1 VTGGSEGAEVRADV
15 VITGIGLGAIAAAL
29 AVLRSGRSAV
39 MAGPETRIG
48 GQVTAQLTAPLDE
61 HPHIETAGCSAS
73 YRAFRDG
80 IRAEYGGAANPG
92 GGWVSRLC
100 FEPLV
105 GEQVLRALLE
115 PGVAS
120 GALRVLTQAV
130 PTSVERDGDRVTAVS
145 VATQDGVV
153 RLAGDVVIDATET
166 GDLLPLAGADW
177 IVGSEGRDAFDEPH
191 ALPGGPEPR
200 AEQSCTIVAAL
211 VRDDE
216 AGQVGPAPARY
227 AELRDAQ
234 PFSLTLSNDAGHE
247 HTFAF
252 FDDAVEPG
260 SFWSYRRV
268 REPRRVGG
276 ADAAI
281 INWHGN
287 DWYGSPLTAEPGL
300 TDAAARE
307 LAVAFVHWLRTEAPR
322 DDGSG
327 TGYPELRLAP
337 EVSGTPDGLAE
348 TPYVRESRRLASPAP
363 VTEHHLAPVA
373 GMARAVPFDDAV
385 GVAWYHADLHPR
397 VGGHPSVYA
406 PTAPFQVPL
415 GALVATGGG
424 APVNLVAG
432 AKNLAATQVA
442 AAAYRVHHGEW
453 AVGEAAGALAGRAVA
468 RRTSPAAIV
477 GDPRARIAVQVDV
490 LRAGV
495 PIVWSTDLVPDHP
508 AFVAGSLL
516 AAHGGLDDAR
526 LARLDV
532 RPDEPIDRDGLA
544 ALTAAAARISAVFD
558 LEAPAPPERAGASWA
573 ETARVLAAPILAA
586 VDSGVDSAA
595 GHPES
600 PDGAIA
606 SRSRHDHE

>member
-1 VTGGSEGAEVRADV
+1 MSGRSEAAEVRADV
-15 VITGIGLGAIAAAL
+15 VIAGIGLGAIAAAL
-29 AVLRSGRSAV
+29 AVVRSGRSAV

-61 HPHIETAGCSAS
+61 HPHIETAGCSAT

-80 IRAEYGGAANPG
+80 IRAAYGGAENPG

-100 FEPLV
+100 FEPLL
-105 GEQVLRALLE
+105 GELVLRGMLE
-115 PGVAS
+115 PAVER
-120 GALRVLTQAV
+120 GALTVLTQAV
-130 PTSVERDGDRVTAVS
+130 PTSVEREGDRVTAVS
-145 VATQDGVV
+145 VETRDGAI

-166 GDLLPLAGADW
+166 GDLLPLAGVDW

-191 ALPGGPEPR
+191 ALPGGPQPR

-216 AGQVGPAPARY
+216 PGQVGPAPAGY

-252 FDDAVEPG
+252 FDDAAEPG

-268 REPRRVGG
+268 RDPLRVGG

-287 DWYGSPLTAEPGL
+287 DWYGSPLTAEPGP

-322 DDGSG
+322 DDGTG

-337 EVSGTPDGLAE
+337 EISGTDDGLAE
-348 TPYVRESRRLASPAP
+348 TPYVRESRRLASPTP
-363 VTEHHLAPVA
+363 VTERHLMPIA
-373 GMARAVPFDDAV
+373 GAARAVPFDDTV

-397 VGGHPSVYA
+397 VGGHPSVYS

-415 GALVATGGG
+415 RALVGRGDG
-424 APVNLVAG
+424 APVNLIAG

-453 AVGEAAGALAGRAVA
+453 AVGEAAGALAALAVA
-468 RRTSPAAIV
+468 RHRSPTALV
-477 GDPRARIAVQVDV
+477 DDPRGRIAVQVDA

-495 PIVWSTDLVPDHP
+495 PIVWSTDLAPDHP

-516 AAHGGLDDAR
+516 AAYGGLDAAR
-526 LARLDV
+526 LARLDL
-532 RPDEPIDRDGLA
+532 RPDEPCDPDALA
-544 ALTAAAARISAVFD
+544 ALSAAAARVAALFD

-573 ETARVLAAPILAA
+573 TIARALAAPILAA
-586 VDSGVDSAA
+586 VDAAA

>member
-1 VTGGSEGAEVRADV
+1 MTGRSEGAEVRADV
-15 VITGIGLGAIAAAL
+15 VIAGIGLGAIAAAL
-29 AVLRSGRSAV
+29 AVVRSGRSAV

-61 HPHIETAGCSAS
+61 HPHIEVAGCSAS

-100 FEPLV
+100 FEPRA
-105 GEQVLRALLE
+105 GERVLRAMLE
-115 PGVAS
+115 PAVTS
-120 GALRVLTQAV
+120 GALTVLTQAV
-130 PTSVERDGDRVTAVS
+130 PVSVDRGGDRITSVSFATPDGA
-145 VATQDGVV
+145 V
-153 RLAGDVVIDATET
+153 RLVGEVVIDATET
-166 GDLLPLAGADW
+166 GDLLPLAGVDW
-177 IVGSEGRDAFDEPH
+177 IVGSEGRDAFGEPH

-200 AEQSCTIVAAL
+200 AEQSCTVVAAL

-216 AGQVGPAPARY
+216 PGEVGPAPAGY

-234 PFSLTLSNDAGHE
+234 PFSLTLSNDEGHAQ
-247 HTFAF
+247 TFAF
-252 FDDAVEPG
+252 FDDTVEPG

-268 REPRRVGG
+268 RDPRRIGG

-287 DWYGSPLTAEPGL
+287 DWYGSPLTAEPGP

-307 LAVAFVHWLRTEAPR
+307 LATAFVHWLRTEAPR
-322 DDGSG
+322 DDGPG

-337 EVSGTPDGLAE
+337 EISGTPDGLAE
-348 TPYVRESRRLASPAP
+348 TPYVRESRRLASAAP
-363 VTEHHLAPVA
+363 VTEHHLTPIP
-373 GMARAVPFDDAV
+373 GSARAEPFDDAV

-415 GALVATGGG
+415 RALVATGDG

-453 AVGEAAGALAGRAVA
+453 AVGEAAGTLAALAVA
-468 RRTSPAAIV
+468 RRTSPAGIV
-477 GDPRARIAVQVDV
+477 ADARARVAVQVDV

-495 PIVWSTDLVPDHP
+495 PIVWSTDLGPGHP

-516 AAHGGLDDAR
+516 VAHGGLDEAR
-526 LARLDV
+526 LDRMDV
-532 RPDEPIDRDGLA
+532 RPDEPVGRDALA
-544 ALTAAAARISAVFD
+544 SLTAAAARLSAVFD
-558 LEAPAPPERAGASWA
+558 LETPAPPERAGVSWA
-573 ETARVLAAPILAA
+573 DAAQALAAPIVAA
-586 VDSGVDSAA
+586 VDAAA
-595 GHPES
+595 GHHES

-606 SRSRHDHE
+606 SRSHHEHE